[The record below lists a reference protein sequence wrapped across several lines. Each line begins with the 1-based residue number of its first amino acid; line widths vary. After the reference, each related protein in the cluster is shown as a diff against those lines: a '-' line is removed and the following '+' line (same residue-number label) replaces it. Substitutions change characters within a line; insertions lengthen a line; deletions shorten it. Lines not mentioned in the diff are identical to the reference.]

1 MAGIFGKIFVGI
13 YVEIKRSDGRI
24 HQAMVTS
31 LHEDNES
38 VTVEW
43 IENGD
48 TKGKEIDLESIFAL
62 NPDVVPDEE
71 IPQSPEAPLPP
82 SSITKASKVPKTR
95 RITAIPKPENAPRE
109 NRAAAVGTTRARP
122 SQHSQASAK
131 DASAA
136 KIMSDINMSKALLL
150 CDLSFPARRKSN
162 CVKEVEKLQE
172 QREKRRLQ
180 QQELREK
187 RAQEVDV
194 NLPNYEI
201 MCMIRDFRASLDYR
215 PLTSNDAIEEHR
227 ICVCVRARPLN
238 KKELSVKDL
247 DVITIPSKDVV
258 MVHEPKQKVDL
269 TRFLENQTFRFDYA
283 FDKSSTNE
291 MVYRFTA
298 QPLVETIFERGM
310 ATCFAYGQTG
320 SGKTHTMGGDF
331 SGKNQD
337 CSKGIYALS
346 ARDVFLMLK
355 KPVYKKLDLQVFAT
369 FFEIYSGKVFDLL
382 NRKAKL
388 RVLEDGKQQVQVVGL
403 QEREVKCTEDVL
415 KLIEMGN
422 SCRTSGQTS
431 ANAHSSRSHAVF
443 QIILRRRG
451 KMHGKF
457 SLIDLAG
464 NERGADTSSAD
475 RQTRLEGAE
484 INKSLLALKECI
496 RALGR
501 NKPHTPFRAS
511 KLTQVLRDSFIGENS
526 RTCMIATISPGMASC
541 ENTLNTLRYANRVKE
556 FGISPSDIPFSQ
568 GGGGGGRSELSPTYE
583 YDRKTLSL
591 TLKMKQL
598 VVDPAAALDCHQEG
612 HITQLEVLEA
622 QWGVGSSP
630 QRDDLKLLCEQNEE
644 EVSPQ
649 LFTFHE
655 VVSQLVEMEE
665 QVLEDHRAVFQESIR
680 WLEDEKV
687 LLEMTEEVDYDVE
700 SYATQLEQILDQKID
715 ILTELRD
722 KVKSFRCA
730 LQEEEQAS
738 KQITP
743 KRPRAL

>member
-1 MAGIFGKIFVGI
+1 MASVFGKIVVGT

-31 LHEDNES
+31 LNEDNES

-62 NPDVVPDEE
+62 NPDVAPEEE
-71 IPQSPEAPLPP
+71 ISPSPETPP
-82 SSITKASKVPKTR
+82 PPTPTGVKASKIAKNR
-95 RITAIPKPENAPRE
+95 RTIAPTKSDTPSRD
-109 NRAAAVGTTRARP
+109 NRALPTRARP
-122 SQHSQASAK
+122 LQPQQPEPAPPPPPQQPAQLTQAQTQQQLQ
-131 DASAA
+131 
-136 KIMSDINMSKALLL
+136 N
-150 CDLSFPARRKSN
+150 ARRKSN

-172 QREKRRLQ
+172 KRERRRLQ

-187 RAQEVDV
+187 RAQEVDTTI
-194 NLPNYEI
+194 PNYEI
-201 MCMIRDFRASLDYR
+201 MYMIRDFRASLDYR
-215 PLTSNDAIEEHR
+215 PLTTADLIEEHR
-227 ICVCVRARPLN
+227 ICVCVRKRPLN
-238 KKELSVKDL
+238 KKELAMKDL
-247 DVITIPSKDVV
+247 DVITIPSKDVL

-269 TRFLENQTFRFDYA
+269 TRYLENQTFRFDYA
-283 FDKSSTNE
+283 FDDSSTNE

-298 QPLVETIFERGM
+298 RPLVETIFQRGM
-310 ATCFAYGQTG
+310 ATCFAFGQTG

-337 CSKGIYALS
+337 CSKGIYALA

-355 KPVYKKLDLQVFAT
+355 KPNYKKLDLQVYST

-403 QEREVKCTEDVL
+403 EEKEVKCTEDVL
-415 KLIEMGN
+415 KLIEVGN

-443 QIILRRRG
+443 QIILRRKG

-464 NERGADTSSAD
+464 NERGVDTYSAD

-526 RTCMIATISPGMASC
+526 RTCMIATISPGMTSC

-568 GGGGGGRSELSPTYE
+568 GGQGNRPDHSPTNTYE
-583 YDRKTLSL
+583 YDDFDDTAVSPSRVKEL
-591 TLKMKQL
+591 T
-598 VVDPAAALDCHQEG
+598 VDPNQMMEG
-612 HITQLEVLEA
+612 GRPNIHAVNQLELDEE
-622 QWGVGSSP
+622 WMGISP
-630 QRDDLKLLCEQNEE
+630 QRDDLKLLCEQNVE

-655 VVSQLVEMEE
+655 AVSQLVEMEE

-722 KVKSFRCA
+722 KVKSFRST

-738 KQITP
+738 KQINP

>member
-1 MAGIFGKIFVGI
+1 MAAANFGKIQIGI

-31 LHEDNES
+31 LNEENES

-48 TKGKEIDLESIFAL
+48 TKGKEIDLESICSL
-62 NPDVVPDEE
+62 NPDLAPDEDIE
-71 IPQSPEAPLPP
+71 PGPESLPP
-82 SSITKASKVPKTR
+82 PAPSAKVNKILKTR
-95 RITAIPKPENAPRE
+95 RTVVPIKNDNPVRD
-109 NRAAAVGTTRARP
+109 NRVSGSARARP
-122 SQHSQASAK
+122 SQLPEQTFSSQQNGSVS
-131 DASAA
+131 DISPVQAA
-136 KIMSDINMSKALLL
+136 KKEFGPPS
-150 CDLSFPARRKSN
+150 RRKSN

-172 QREKRRLQ
+172 KREKRRLQ

-187 RAQEVDV
+187 RAQDVDAT
-194 NLPNYEI
+194 NPNYEI

-215 PLTSNDAIEEHR
+215 PLTNADPIDEHR
-227 ICVCVRARPLN
+227 ICVCVRKRPLN
-238 KKELSVKDL
+238 KKETLMKDL

-269 TRFLENQTFRFDYA
+269 TRYLENQTFRFDYT
-283 FDKSSTNE
+283 FDETSPNE

-298 QPLVETIFERGM
+298 RPLVETIFERGM

-337 CSKGIYALS
+337 CSKGIYALA

-355 KPVYKKLDLQVFAT
+355 KPNNKKLELQVYAT

-382 NRKAKL
+382 NRKTKL

-403 QEREVKCTEDVL
+403 QEREVKCVEDVL
-415 KLIEMGN
+415 KLIDIGN

-443 QIILRRRG
+443 QIILRRKG
-451 KMHGKF
+451 KLHGKF

-568 GGGGGGRSELSPTYE
+568 GSGSRSDLSPSYE
-583 YDRKTLSL
+583 YDDFSPSITRVKEL
-591 TLKMKQL
+591 T
-598 VVDPAAALDCHQEG
+598 VDPAATGDNRPTIHHPPNQ
-612 HITQLEVLEA
+612 IDDLET

-655 VVSQLVEMEE
+655 AVSQMVEMEE
-665 QVLEDHRAVFQESIR
+665 QVVEDHRTVFQESLR
-680 WLEDEKV
+680 WLEDEKA
-687 LLEMTEEVDYDVE
+687 LLDMTEEVDYDVD
-700 SYATQLEQILDQKID
+700 SYATQLEVILDQKID

-722 KVKSFRCA
+722 KVKSFRAA

-738 KQITP
+738 KQISL
-743 KRPRAL
+743 KKPRAL

>member
-31 LHEDNES
+31 LHEDNDS

-62 NPDVVPDEE
+62 NPDVAPDEE

-82 SSITKASKVPKTR
+82 SNVAKTSKVPKTK

-122 SQHSQASAK
+122 SQHSQPADPPPPAITPQG
-131 DASAA
+131 ALNQTQLTLQQQNAA
-136 KIMSDINMSKALLL
+136 RK
-150 CDLSFPARRKSN
+150 KSN

-172 QREKRRLQ
+172 KREKRRLQ

-215 PLTSNDAIEEHR
+215 PLTTNDMIEEHR

-269 TRFLENQTFRFDYA
+269 TRYLENQTFRFDYA
-283 FDKSSTNE
+283 FDENSTNE

-355 KPVYKKLDLQVFAT
+355 KPNYKKLDLQVFAT

-403 QEREVKCTEDVL
+403 QERDVKCTEDVL
-415 KLIEMGN
+415 KLIEVGN

-556 FGISPSDIPFSQ
+556 FGISPSDIPFTQS
-568 GGGGGGRSELSPTYE
+568 GGGGGRSELSPTYE
-583 YDRKTLSL
+583 YRCNIYRCVVRVKELA
-591 TLKMKQL
+591 
-598 VVDPAAALDCHQEG
+598 VDPAVAPESRQGG
-612 HITQLEVLEA
+612 HVNQLEVLEA

-655 VVSQLVEMEE
+655 AVSQLVEMEE

-680 WLEDEKV
+680 CLEEEKV

-722 KVKSFRCA
+722 KVKSFRSA

-738 KQITP
+738 QQITP

>member
-1 MAGIFGKIFVGI
+1 MASSFGKIQIGI

-31 LHEDNES
+31 LNEDSES
-38 VTVEW
+38 ITVEW

-48 TKGKEIDLESIFAL
+48 TKGKEIDLESIFSL
-62 NPDVVPDEE
+62 NPDLAPDEE
-71 IPQSPEAPLPP
+71 IDPGPEMPPPPTPTTKTNKIVKNRRTVAPVKNETPA
-82 SSITKASKVPKTR
+82 KD
-95 RITAIPKPENAPRE
+95 
-109 NRAAAVGTTRARP
+109 NRVGSARARP
-122 SQHSQASAK
+122 SQPVEQPASAQQNEVI
-131 DASAA
+131 STQ
-136 KIMSDINMSKALLL
+136 S
-150 CDLSFPARRKSN
+150 RRKSN

-172 QREKRRLQ
+172 KREKRRLQ

-187 RAQEVDV
+187 RALDVDAT
-194 NLPNYEI
+194 NPNYEI
-201 MCMIRDFRASLDYR
+201 MCMIKDFRGSLDYR
-215 PLTSNDAIEEHR
+215 PLTTSDPIDEHR
-227 ICVCVRARPLN
+227 ICVCVRKRPLN
-238 KKELSVKDL
+238 KKENSVKDL

-283 FDKSSTNE
+283 FDETAPNE

-298 QPLVETIFERGM
+298 RPLVETIFERGM

-337 CSKGIYALS
+337 CSKGIYALA
-346 ARDVFLMLK
+346 ARDVFQMLK
-355 KPVYKKLDLQVFAT
+355 KPNYKKLELQVYAT

-382 NRKAKL
+382 NRKTKL

-403 QEREVKCTEDVL
+403 QEREVKCVEDVL
-415 KLIEMGN
+415 KLIEIGN

-443 QIILRRRG
+443 QIILRRKG
-451 KMHGKF
+451 KLHGKF

-568 GGGGGGRSELSPTYE
+568 GSGSRSDLSPSYE
-583 YDRKTLSL
+583 YDDFSPTLTRVKEL
-591 TLKMKQL
+591 T
-598 VVDPAAALDCHQEG
+598 VDPSAAGDLRPMLHHAQNQLDD
-612 HITQLEVLEA
+612 LESL
-622 QWGVGSSP
+622 WGVGSSP

-655 VVSQLVEMEE
+655 AVSQMVEMEE
-665 QVLEDHRAVFQESIR
+665 QVVEDHRAVFQESIR
-680 WLEDEKV
+680 WLEDEKA
-687 LLEMTEEVDYDVE
+687 LLEMTEEVDYDVD
-700 SYATQLEQILDQKID
+700 SYATQLEAILEQKID

-722 KVKSFRCA
+722 KVKSFRAA

-738 KQITP
+738 KQINP

>member
-1 MAGIFGKIFVGI
+1 MFVFFS
-13 YVEIKRSDGRI
+13 VFSFPFKGRI

-31 LHEDNES
+31 LNEDNES

-62 NPDVVPDEE
+62 NPDVAPDEDVA
-71 IPQSPEAPLPP
+71 PSPETPPPPTPTCVKVNKIAKVCICQSTPLSYDIC
-82 SSITKASKVPKTR
+82 SSNPYWQLNSS
-95 RITAIPKPENAPRE
+95 RIS
-109 NRAAAVGTTRARP
+109 V
-122 SQHSQASAK
+122 SV
-131 DASAA
+131 
-136 KIMSDINMSKALLL
+136 LLMT
-150 CDLSFPARRKSN
+150 ARRKSN

-172 QREKRRLQ
+172 KREKRRLQ

-187 RAQEVDV
+187 RAQEVDTTI
-194 NLPNYEI
+194 PNFEI
-201 MCMIRDFRASLDYR
+201 MYMIRDFRASLDYR
-215 PLTSNDAIEEHR
+215 PLTTADLIEEHR
-227 ICVCVRARPLN
+227 ICVCVRKRPLN

-269 TRFLENQTFRFDYA
+269 TRYLENQTFRFDYA
-283 FDKSSTNE
+283 FDDSTTNE

-298 QPLVETIFERGM
+298 RPLVETIFERGM

-337 CSKGIYALS
+337 CSKGIYALA

-355 KPVYKKLDLQVFAT
+355 KPCYKKLDLQVFAT

-403 QEREVKCTEDVL
+403 QEKEVKCTEDVL
-415 KLIEMGN
+415 KLIEVGN

-443 QIILRRRG
+443 QIILRRKG

-526 RTCMIATISPGMASC
+526 RTCMIATISPGMTSC

-556 FGISPSDIPFSQ
+556 LTVDPNQ
-568 GGGGGGRSELSPTYE
+568 VMEGGRPNIHAVNQLDLLDEEWLS
-583 YDRKTLSL
+583 
-591 TLKMKQL
+591 
-598 VVDPAAALDCHQEG
+598 V
-612 HITQLEVLEA
+612 
-622 QWGVGSSP
+622 SP

-655 VVSQLVEMEE
+655 AVSQLVEMEE

-700 SYATQLEQILDQKID
+700 SYATQLEQILDQKIE

-738 KQITP
+738 KQINP
-743 KRPRAL
+743 KRPFAL

>member
-1 MAGIFGKIFVGI
+1 MFFNLSFTLRGVGLLT
-13 YVEIKRSDGRI
+13 GRI

-31 LHEDNES
+31 LNEDNES

-48 TKGKEIDLESIFAL
+48 TKGKEIDLECIFSL
-62 NPDVVPDEE
+62 NPDIAPEEE
-71 IPQSPEAPLPP
+71 ISLSPVTPPPPTPMRDTEWEGTGRAEREETVVAFDKMESCVPFCPL
-82 SSITKASKVPKTR
+82 A
-95 RITAIPKPENAPRE
+95 
-109 NRAAAVGTTRARP
+109 
-122 SQHSQASAK
+122 
-131 DASAA
+131 
-136 KIMSDINMSKALLL
+136 
-150 CDLSFPARRKSN
+150 ARRKSN

-172 QREKRRLQ
+172 KRERRRLQ

-187 RAQEVDV
+187 RAQETDTTV
-194 NLPNYEI
+194 PNYEI
-201 MCMIRDFRASLDYR
+201 LQMIRDFRASLDYR
-215 PLTSNDAIEEHR
+215 PLTTTDLHR
-227 ICVCVRARPLN
+227 ICVCVRKRPLN
-238 KKELSVKDL
+238 KKELTVKDL

-269 TRFLENQTFRFDYA
+269 TRYLENQTFRFDYA
-283 FDKSSTNE
+283 FDDSTTNE

-298 QPLVETIFERGM
+298 RPLVETIFDRGM

-337 CSKGIYALS
+337 CSKGIYALA

-355 KPVYKKLDLQVFAT
+355 KPNYKKLDLQVYAT

-415 KLIEMGN
+415 KLIETGN

-443 QIILRRRG
+443 QIILRRKG

-526 RTCMIATISPGMASC
+526 RTCMIATISPGMTSC
-541 ENTLNTLRYANRVKE
+541 ENTLNTLRYANRSL
-556 FGISPSDIPFSQ
+556 GLAPLTSPSLR
-568 GGGGGGRSELSPTYE
+568 G
-583 YDRKTLSL
+583 
-591 TLKMKQL
+591 
-598 VVDPAAALDCHQEG
+598 
-612 HITQLEVLEA
+612 
-622 QWGVGSSP
+622 
-630 QRDDLKLLCEQNEE
+630 E
-644 EVSPQ
+644 EVALNP
-649 LFTFHE
+649 
-655 VVSQLVEMEE
+655 
-665 QVLEDHRAVFQESIR
+665 
-680 WLEDEKV
+680 
-687 LLEMTEEVDYDVE
+687 LLPMSMSTC
-700 SYATQLEQILDQKID
+700 LC
-715 ILTELRD
+715 
-722 KVKSFRCA
+722 SFPPY
-730 LQEEEQAS
+730 S
-738 KQITP
+738 
-743 KRPRAL
+743 

>member
-1 MAGIFGKIFVGI
+1 MGGRGRREERATGEPSRAGALSVALPASALSRTELAAWALLHPSPPRPRPRSASASRRSSGPGGCSPAPPPSLSLHAPAAAPAGHRAGVPRSSSSFLSPPLPPPPPLPRPFSPFLPSLAPAASSSASAPDEVMAAANFGKIQIGI

-31 LHEDNES
+31 LNEDNES

-48 TKGKEIDLESIFAL
+48 TKGKEIDLESIFSL
-62 NPDVVPDEE
+62 NPDLAPDEE
-71 IPQSPEAPLPP
+71 IEPSPETPPPPTPSAKVNKIVKNRRTVAPIKNDPP
-82 SSITKASKVPKTR
+82 AR
-95 RITAIPKPENAPRE
+95 D
-109 NRAAAVGTTRARP
+109 NRVVGSARSRP
-122 SQHSQASAK
+122 SQFPEQSSATQQNGSVS
-131 DASAA
+131 DISPVQAA
-136 KIMSDINMSKALLL
+136 KKEFGPPS
-150 CDLSFPARRKSN
+150 RRKSN

-172 QREKRRLQ
+172 KREKRRLQ

-187 RAQEVDV
+187 RAQDVDAT
-194 NLPNYEI
+194 NPNYEI
-201 MCMIRDFRASLDYR
+201 MCMIRDFRGSLDYR
-215 PLTSNDAIEEHR
+215 PLTTADPIDEHR
-227 ICVCVRARPLN
+227 ICVCVRKRPLN
-238 KKELSVKDL
+238 KKETVMKDL

-269 TRFLENQTFRFDYA
+269 TRYLENQTFRFDYA
-283 FDKSSTNE
+283 FDDSAPNE

-298 QPLVETIFERGM
+298 RPLVETIFERGM

-337 CSKGIYALS
+337 CSKGIYALA

-355 KPVYKKLDLQVFAT
+355 KPNYKKLELQVYAT

-382 NRKAKL
+382 NRKTKL

-403 QEREVKCTEDVL
+403 QEREVKCVEDVL
-415 KLIEMGN
+415 KLIEIGN

-443 QIILRRRG
+443 QIILRRKG
-451 KMHGKF
+451 KLHGKF

-541 ENTLNTLRYANRVKE
+541 ENTLNTLRYAN
-556 FGISPSDIPFSQ
+556 S
-568 GGGGGGRSELSPTYE
+568 
-583 YDRKTLSL
+583 
-591 TLKMKQL
+591 
-598 VVDPAAALDCHQEG
+598 
-612 HITQLEVLEA
+612 
-622 QWGVGSSP
+622 
-630 QRDDLKLLCEQNEE
+630 
-644 EVSPQ
+644 
-649 LFTFHE
+649 
-655 VVSQLVEMEE
+655 
-665 QVLEDHRAVFQESIR
+665 
-680 WLEDEKV
+680 
-687 LLEMTEEVDYDVE
+687 
-700 SYATQLEQILDQKID
+700 
-715 ILTELRD
+715 
-722 KVKSFRCA
+722 
-730 LQEEEQAS
+730 
-738 KQITP
+738 
-743 KRPRAL
+743 